1 MVQKE
6 QGGEEPGQGY
16 VSSFTKS
23 FHSMSE
29 KKVATET
36 QLQTRKPKPKS
47 TQPDVL
53 AQARLHVKQQQLAHT
68 HTHSQHP
75 PHTPIL
81 TKLLSKTCRTKYY
94 MTT

>member
-6 QGGEEPGQGY
+6 LSQERFSQGGEEPGQGY

-36 QLQTRKPKPKS
+36 QLQTRKPKPKNS
-47 TQPDVL
+47 EV
-53 AQARLHVKQQQLAHT
+53 HT
-68 HTHSQHP
+68 T
-75 PHTPIL
+75 
-81 TKLLSKTCRTKYY
+81 
-94 MTT
+94 